1 MNLHITGRHV
11 EVTQGL
17 RDHITEK
24 FSHLK
29 KFFDHAP
36 DHSVDAHVVLLV
48 EHGQHIAEATMHIP
62 HQSTVHAKADTGDM
76 FASIE
81 MLVDKIKAQVM
92 KHKSKELSERDHQP
106 KHGGLDDEAI

>member
-29 KFFDHAP
+29 KFLEHTP
-36 DHSVDAHVVLLV
+36 DQSIDVHVVLLI
-48 EHGQHIAEATMHIP
+48 EHGQCIAEATMHVP
-62 HQSTVHAKADTGDM
+62 HQSAMHAKADTGDM

-81 MLVDKIKAQVM
+81 VLADKMKAQLM
-92 KHKSKELSERDHQP
+92 KHKGKELSERDHQP
-106 KHGGLDDEAI
+106 KHGGLSDETI

>member
-1 MNLHITGRHV
+1 MNLHITGRHI

-29 KFFDHAP
+29 KFFEHLP
-36 DHSVDAHVVLLV
+36 DNSVEAHVVLLV
-48 EHGQHIAEATMHIP
+48 EHGESISEATMHIP
-62 HQSTVHAKADTGDM
+62 HQSAVHAKAESSDM
-76 FASIE
+76 FASIDV
-81 MLVDKIKAQVM
+81 LVDKIKAQVM

-106 KHGGLDDEAI
+106 KHGRFGDAEI